1 MSVLFTEPNREEFRN
16 RCAKRHLNKCIFKLF
31 LIFMKLFNT
40 KLIGI
45 AENEYRIWICPCAWE
60 MKRKRLQDHSL
71 LSHLGRLT
79 AIKRSR
85 EAKRKVKIL
94 HQFCSGVCKRYCQIS
109 LTNEEN
115 NQTNK
120 KKTRTVVFNLPI
132 FKMIFFDFSYFT
144 AFLLETMN
152 TIARLTWILF
162 SCLSIIWRISK
173 SF

>member
-1 MSVLFTEPNREEFRN
+1 MSALFTEPNREEFRN

-40 KLIGI
+40 KLTGI
-45 AENEYRIWICPCAWE
+45 AENEYRIRICPCAWE

-71 LSHLGRLT
+71 LSQLGRLT

-115 NQTNK
+115 NQPNK

-152 TIARLTWILF
+152 TIARLT
-162 SCLSIIWRISK
+162 
-173 SF
+173 

>member
-1 MSVLFTEPNREEFRN
+1 MPMSALFTEPNREEFRN

-40 KLIGI
+40 KLTGI
-45 AENEYRIWICPCAWE
+45 AENEYRIRICPCAWE

-71 LSHLGRLT
+71 LSQLGRLT

-120 KKTRTVVFNLPI
+120 QKKPRTVVFNLPI

-152 TIARLTWILF
+152 TIARLT
-162 SCLSIIWRISK
+162 
-173 SF
+173 

>member
-1 MSVLFTEPNREEFRN
+1 MPMSALFTEPNREEFRN

-40 KLIGI
+40 KLTGI
-45 AENEYRIWICPCAWE
+45 AENEYRIRICPCAWE

-71 LSHLGRLT
+71 LSQLGRLT

-115 NQTNK
+115 NQPNK

-144 AFLLETMN
+144 AFLLET
-152 TIARLTWILF
+152 
-162 SCLSIIWRISK
+162 IWRISK

>member
-1 MSVLFTEPNREEFRN
+1 MSALFTEPNREEFRN

-40 KLIGI
+40 KLTGI

-71 LSHLGRLT
+71 LSQLGRLT

>member
-1 MSVLFTEPNREEFRN
+1 MPMSALFTEPNREEFRN

-40 KLIGI
+40 KLTGI
-45 AENEYRIWICPCAWE
+45 AENEYRIRICPCAWE
-60 MKRKRLQDHSL
+60 MKIKRLQDHSL
-71 LSHLGRLT
+71 LSQLGRLT

-115 NQTNK
+115 NQPNK

-152 TIARLTWILF
+152 TIARLT
-162 SCLSIIWRISK
+162 
-173 SF
+173 